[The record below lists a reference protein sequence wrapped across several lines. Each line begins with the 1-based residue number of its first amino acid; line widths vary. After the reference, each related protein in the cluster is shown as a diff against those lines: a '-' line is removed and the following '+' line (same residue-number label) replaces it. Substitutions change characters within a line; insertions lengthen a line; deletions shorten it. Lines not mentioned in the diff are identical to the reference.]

1 MFSSTEIQITD
12 VVHCLRNQ
20 FVFVMRFFI
29 RVQLLASCLPCFCG
43 SQFTLSGLML
53 QQHSGCL
60 HKNSRLRW
68 IKGGVFNNIHRR
80 SLCYI
85 QRKLCNKRIPV
96 VYDFAAVSYQ
106 HREITAQTINDL
118 GCILQRDLIIHGS
131 LPALKHGFVLH
142 QQKVRV
148 WLVGKRK

>member
-1 MFSSTEIQITD
+1 
-12 VVHCLRNQ
+12 
-20 FVFVMRFFI
+20 
-29 RVQLLASCLPCFCG
+29 
-43 SQFTLSGLML
+43 ML
-53 QQHSGCL
+53 QQHSGRL
-60 HKNSRLRW
+60 HKNSRLRR